1 VLTQGGKGSDGV
13 SGQPLRVAEVE
24 GRLQVE
30 PELRIHTEEMP
41 QPQGRVAGDGSPAI
55 QVAPAQRSAR
65 AFCRASTHRPADDRP
80 ARSFRT
86 LFEERASFV
95 TPGLTWLVLPS

>member
-13 SGQPLRVAEVE
+13 SGQPFRVAELK

-30 PELRIHTEEMP
+30 PELGIHIEEMP

-55 QVAPAQRSAR
+55 QDL
-65 AFCRASTHRPADDRP
+65 ADAVGRYADLSRG
-80 ARSFRT
+80 R
-86 LFEERASFV
+86 
-95 TPGLTWLVLPS
+95 